1 MWKNLLKVLLLFL
14 VFLVFSSIAQ
24 DPKTEK
30 QKKKQEKKDAKQYP
44 QNVTDTATYSVE
56 STVDPLLLEQKEI
69 NAKLD
74 SLLKE
79 KSKK

>member
-1 MWKNLLKVLLLFL
+1 
-14 VFLVFSSIAQ
+14 VFSSIAQ